1 MILDDIVAARKEQ
14 LAREQARRPFPE
26 VRAEAEGMAAPAKD
40 FAGALRGNRLAVIA
54 EVKKASPSKGL
65 IKPDFD
71 PVATAKAYEAAG
83 ADAVSVLTEERYFQ
97 GNGAYLSAIRN
108 AVDLPLLRK
117 DFIFDPYQIYEAR
130 VLGADA
136 VLLIAALLSTE
147 AIREFRAVAK
157 SVGLAC
163 LTEVHNEEELE
174 RVLSAG
180 CPIVGINNRDLT
192 TFQVDIT
199 VTGTLAKMLPADTI
213 LVAESGMQKS
223 ADLRMVREQG
233 ADAVLI
239 GETLMRS
246 GDIGAALSSLR
257 EGI

>member
-1 MILDDIVAARKEQ
+1 MILDDIAAARKEQ
-14 LAREQARRPFPE
+14 LAREQAKRSFHE
-26 VRAEAEGMAAPAKD
+26 VRVEAEGMTSPTKD
-40 FAGALRGNRLAVIA
+40 FAGALRADRLAVIA

-65 IKPDFD
+65 IQPDFD
-71 PVATAKAYEAAG
+71 PVATAMAYEAAG

-97 GNGAYLSAIRN
+97 GSSAYLSAIRK
-108 AVDLPLLRK
+108 AVSLPLLRK

-147 AIREFRAVAK
+147 AIREFLAVAK

-180 CPIVGINNRDLT
+180 CPIVGINNRNLKTFAVDLN
-192 TFQVDIT
+192 
-199 VTGTLAKMLPADTI
+199 VTARLSKMLPADTI
-213 LVAESGMQKS
+213 LVAESGIQKS

-257 EGI
+257 EGL

>member
-97 GNGAYLSAIRN
+97 GNGAYLSAIRK
-108 AVDLPLLRK
+108 AVNLPLLRK

-147 AIREFRAVAK
+147 TIREFLAVSK

-180 CPIVGINNRDLT
+180 CPIVGINNRNLKTFTVDLN
-192 TFQVDIT
+192 
-199 VTGTLAKMLPADTI
+199 VTAQLSKRLPADTI
-213 LVAESGMQKS
+213 AVAESGMQNN
-223 ADLRMVREQG
+223 ADLRLVRKQG

-246 GDIGAALSSLR
+246 GDIGAALFSLR
-257 EGI
+257 EGL

>member
-54 EVKKASPSKGL
+54 QVKKASPSKGL

-97 GNGAYLSAIRN
+97 GNGAYLSAIRK
-108 AVDLPLLRK
+108 AVNLPLLRK

-147 AIREFRAVAK
+147 TIREFLAVSK

-180 CPIVGINNRDLT
+180 CPIVGINNRNLKTFTVDLN
-192 TFQVDIT
+192 
-199 VTGTLAKMLPADTI
+199 VTAQLSKRLPADTI
-213 LVAESGMQKS
+213 AVAESGMQNN
-223 ADLRMVREQG
+223 ADLRLVRKQG

-246 GDIGAALSSLR
+246 GDIGAALFSLR
-257 EGI
+257 EGL